1 MSSDLCWQPPASI
14 QSLEASNLVN
24 NANSSIID
32 ENDQDPQPTSPQPQP
47 LISGDLEVTSSD
59 QDPLTLHT
67 NEENTVKGT
76 SHVDSQCFDTKKKE
90 QFRPFL
96 KKQNLLKIS

>member
-32 ENDQDPQPTSPQPQP
+32 ENDQEPQPTSPQPQP

-76 SHVDSQCFDTKKKE
+76 SHVDSQRFDQK
-90 QFRPFL
+90 RSNSDPFL
-96 KKQNLLKIS
+96 KKLQNIS